1 MNERVTRAPHSGE
14 FLRKRLVRA
23 VGLGLALL
31 LPVACTSPG
40 AIAPST
46 IPVQSKYVALGG
58 IETASSCGMMI
69 LVVPVKHPKP
79 LAELIDELIKEKG
92 GDALI
97 QVSSQ
102 SSFFTALFYTQS
114 CIEVRGKVVKF
125 AR

>member
-1 MNERVTRAPHSGE
+1 MNESAPKAQRGGR
-14 FLRKRLVRA
+14 LIGKRLARA
-23 VGLGLALL
+23 GSLCLALL
-31 LPVACTSPG
+31 TTACSSPG

-46 IPVQSKYVALGG
+46 IPVPGKYVALGG
-58 IETASSCGMMI
+58 IETASSCGAMI

-79 LAELIDELIKEKG
+79 LSDLIDELIKEKG

-102 SSFFTALFYTQS
+102 SSFFTALVYTQS

-125 AR
+125 SQ